1 MKKARPNWQNYF
13 VAVCLMALAFYG
25 YLFLA
30 GSSNHGHN
38 IFLYLMVA
46 GMACGAAVSG
56 WRLLRR
62 QSPAVLAAVC
72 GLCLLVWLCIPGH
85 DQLMSVLLG
94 CSLICYAA
102 LVPSAARLLAVS
114 GSQKA

>member
-56 WRLLRR
+56 WLLLPPFWPP
-62 QSPAVLAAVC
+62 PAASACWC
-72 GLCLLVWLCIPGH
+72 G
-85 DQLMSVLLG
+85 
-94 CSLICYAA
+94 
-102 LVPSAARLLAVS
+102 SASRGTTS
-114 GSQKA
+114 

>member
-46 GMACGAAVSG
+46 GMACG
-56 WRLLRR
+56 
-62 QSPAVLAAVC
+62 
-72 GLCLLVWLCIPGH
+72 
-85 DQLMSVLLG
+85 
-94 CSLICYAA
+94 LICYAA

>member
-56 WRLLRR
+56 WLLLRR
-62 QSPAVLAAVC
+62 QSPAVLAAAC
-72 GLCLLVWLCIPGH
+72 GLCLLVWLCIQIGRAH
-85 DQLMSVLLG
+85 V
-94 CSLICYAA
+94 
-102 LVPSAARLLAVS
+102 
-114 GSQKA
+114 